1 MRTPRTALAV
11 AVLAALGLSVSAA
24 CGGGGSTADPDAD
37 PSGGG
42 DGGAGGD
49 GGPADPDAAPP
60 TSGLVLAYEGE
71 PAFPATL
78 GGPYEIAL
86 SRLVRLELRD
96 VRIIGDA
103 APGDARTSRAQI
115 WLAWGCEE
123 DEGEVEEGEGEC
135 EGSAPRRFSFP
146 DAPEGIYSS
155 LLARLHLFRYEG
167 QATTDLRRD
176 LTVEEEPEGVDVT
189 IPLPDVPLGPGD
201 VVEIVIGVALDDP
214 VLAVDW
220 STVAPDGS
228 GILLVDEG
236 SPQIDSIIAAAA
248 AAFRFSGAR

>member
-1 MRTPRTALAV
+1 MRTSRPALAV

-24 CGGGGSTADPDAD
+24 CGGGGSTTNADAD
-37 PSGGG
+37 PGGG
-42 DGGAGGD
+42 DGGAAGD
-49 GGPADPDAAPP
+49 GGSADPDAAPP

-86 SRLVRLELRD
+86 SRSVRLDLRD

-123 DEGEVEEGEGEC
+123 GDGGVEEGEGEC

-167 QATTDLRRD
+167 QATTDQRREF
-176 LTVEEEPEGVDVT
+176 TVEEEPEGVDVT
-189 IPLPDVPLGPGD
+189 IPLPDVPLGPGE

-220 STVAPDGS
+220 GAVAPDGS
-228 GILLVDEG
+228 GILLVNEG
-236 SPQIDSIIAAAA
+236 SSQIDSVIAAAA
-248 AAFRFSGAR
+248 AAFRFSGTR